1 MDKTSAY
8 QGLFFGALYTLAV
21 GLKHAPILMIQS
33 AKQNAWHSYI
43 LGVILVIPAL
53 WLMHRL
59 MKKHQEKNIYE
70 LLSDSSPIAGR
81 FIILLFTLYF
91 LLINAHDIRFFIN
104 LINILF
110 LPRTPMAV
118 LGGVIIFVAICIA
131 REGKETLTRMAQIF
145 LLPFGIL
152 VLFLPFTLATQI
164 ELQNVTPI
172 FEGPIQYLQSGFYA
186 FGTMGELIILPLL
199 FSSRS
204 VPLKHTIIAILL
216 GALLLAVMLFSS
228 ISVFGPNLTSTF
240 FDPAYMVIR
249 QIRITDFLDR
259 SDLIIAALWI
269 PVIMVKI
276 SGSLYIVVYG
286 LSFLHSKVYLKAMY
300 TPTGLFSLV
309 CSFWFFLNTNQLID
323 FNRIKPIINVVISLL
338 LPLFIYLIIKSKAMF
353 GAKTNH

>member
-21 GLKHAPILMIQS
+21 GLKHAPILMIES

-43 LGVILVIPAL
+43 LGVIIVIPAL

-59 MKKHQEKNIYE
+59 MKKQDKNIYE

-81 FIILLFTLYF
+81 FIIFLFSLYF
-91 LLINAHDIRFFIN
+91 LLINAHDIRFFMN

-131 REGKETLTRMAQIF
+131 REGKETLTRMAQLF
-145 LLPFGIL
+145 LIPFGVL
-152 VLFLPFTLATQI
+152 FLFLPFMLAAQI
-164 ELQNVTPI
+164 ELQNITPVLQ
-172 FEGPIQYLQSGFYA
+172 GPVQYLQSGFYA

-204 VPLKHTIIAILL
+204 VPLKHTIFAILL
-216 GALLLAVMLFSS
+216 GALLLGVMLFCS
-228 ISVFGPNLTSTF
+228 IAVFGPNLTSTF

-259 SDLIIAALWI
+259 LDLIIAALWI

-276 SGSLYIVVYG
+276 AGSLYIVVYG
-286 LSFLHSKVYLKAMY
+286 LSFLHSKIELKAMY
-300 TPTGLFSLV
+300 TPTGMFSLV

-338 LPLFIYLIIKSKAMF
+338 LPLLIYFIIKSKAMF
-353 GAKTNH
+353 GAKAKH

>member
-21 GLKHAPILMIQS
+21 GLKHAPILMIES

-59 MKKHQEKNIYE
+59 MKKHQDQNIYE

-131 REGKETLTRMAQIF
+131 REGKETLTRMAQILF
-145 LLPFGIL
+145 PFGTL

-164 ELQNVTPI
+164 ELQNITPV

-276 SGSLYIVVYG
+276 AGSLYIVVYG
-286 LSFLHSKVYLKAMY
+286 LSFLHSKIDLKAMY
-300 TPTGLFSLV
+300 TPTGMFSLV

-323 FNRIKPIINVVISLL
+323 FNRIKPVINVVISLL

-353 GAKTNH
+353 GAKTKH

>member
-21 GLKHAPILMIQS
+21 GLKHAPILMIES

-43 LGVILVIPAL
+43 LGVIIVIPAL
-53 WLMHRL
+53 WLMHKL
-59 MKKHQEKNIYE
+59 MKKQDKNIYE

-81 FIILLFTLYF
+81 FIIFLFSLYF

-118 LGGVIIFVAICIA
+118 LGGAIIFVAICIA
-131 REGKETLTRMAQIF
+131 REGKETLTRMAQLF
-145 LLPFGIL
+145 LIPFGTL

-164 ELQNVTPI
+164 ELQNITPV
-172 FEGPIQYLQSGFYA
+172 FEGPVQYLQSGFYA

-204 VPLKHTIIAILL
+204 VPLKHTIFAILL
-216 GALLLAVMLFSS
+216 GALLLGVMLFSS
-228 ISVFGPNLTSTF
+228 IAVFGPNLTSTF

-276 SGSLYIVVYG
+276 AGSLYIVVYG
-286 LSFLHSKVYLKAMY
+286 LSFLHSKIDLNAMY
-300 TPTGLFSLV
+300 TPTGMFSLV

-338 LPLFIYLIIKSKAMF
+338 LPLFIYFIIKSKAMF
-353 GAKTNH
+353 GAKAKH